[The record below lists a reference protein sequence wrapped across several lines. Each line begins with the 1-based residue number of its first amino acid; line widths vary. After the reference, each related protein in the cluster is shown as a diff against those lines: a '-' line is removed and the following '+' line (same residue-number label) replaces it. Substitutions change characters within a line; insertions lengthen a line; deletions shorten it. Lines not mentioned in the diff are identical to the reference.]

1 MSPGK
6 PTDMPEFDDARLE
19 RRPGGYY
26 WISKPAGREY
36 GPFDSLTAALD
47 DLNASTEGELAPGES
62 LAEAEDEIGIADW
75 IDPDSGMPTEE
86 GVPRRGAD

>member
-1 MSPGK
+1 MYRNRPE
-6 PTDMPEFDDARLE
+6 MPEFDDARLE

-36 GPFDSLTAALD
+36 GPFDSLAAALD
-47 DLNASTEGELAPGES
+47 DLNASAEGALEPGES

-75 IDPDSGMPTEE
+75 IDPDTGVPAEE
-86 GVPRRGAD
+86 GVPRRGAE